1 MITEIYVKARCDFGS
16 GKYAVVIVEGG
27 VVIHKVAFV
36 IGKEFPYKD
45 VMLKAD
51 QYNTEIVAVCYAL
64 QWCKANGKKIVNV
77 YCNTNTCEKWYYRN
91 EIPEERIIRE
101 SFSEC
106 AQNIDVYAEY
116 IPKNSENEFNLLVN
130 EMAQKAK

>member
-1 MITEIYVKARCDFGS
+1 
-16 GKYAVVIVEGG
+16 
-27 VVIHKVAFV
+27 
-36 IGKEFPYKD
+36 
-45 VMLKAD
+45 MLKAD

-101 SFSEC
+101 SFLEC